1 VVVFEARYVC
11 LCFAC
16 TGAVE
21 SDYGIDSDVISC
33 DSTMDSSQQVSSS
46 ADVKPHLVGKI
57 TFVQCSAGS
66 AKSVHDTS
74 LDAVPG
80 MH

>member
-1 VVVFEARYVC
+1 M
-11 LCFAC
+11 
-16 TGAVE
+16 
-21 SDYGIDSDVISC
+21 
-33 DSTMDSSQQVSSS
+33 MDISQQVSAA

-66 AKSVHDTS
+66 AQSVDDTS
-74 LDAVPG
+74 LDTVPG